1 MVTLD
6 SKLTGLF
13 ASNSSMRDMFHQKGL
28 RCPECHGS
36 EQDTI
41 RKVACNNGLDPEAF
55 LAEINKHLKK

>member
-6 SKLTGLF
+6 TPLKGLF
-13 ASNSSMRDMFHQKGL
+13 ASNSTVRDMFRQKGL

-41 RKVACNNGLDPEAF
+41 RKVANNHGLDPEAF
-55 LAEINKHLKK
+55 LAEINKCLQK